1 MVLKSLSRVLQHQVS
16 KLFLVVFMLFMFGSI
31 GGVLASPV
39 AQESP
44 LVEPEAGSWATWVLE
59 SGSQFRLDAP
69 PDDAATA
76 QELEAL
82 QTLVANRDDTALT
95 QIAYW
100 NAGAPSL
107 RWNQIALDALL
118 KGAAPSNIASRTLA
132 LMHVAI
138 YDATIAAWDSK
149 YTYNRLRPSE
159 VDPSLETVIANPLS
173 PSYPSEYAVTAAA
186 ASEVL
191 AWLFPNDAQMFADKA
206 QEAVHSR
213 LLAGVEY
220 PSDVEAGLELGRQV
234 AQQVIAWGQ
243 ADGFDVPW
251 AGSVP
256 AEAGQWTGE
265 NPILPAAGTWKT
277 WVLETPDQFRSEA
290 PYAYD
295 SEELA
300 AEMQELREI
309 ERNPVMNSIAM
320 FWEYGAG
327 GRRAYWLWNQTASR
341 YILQARLDG
350 NAPLAARA
358 YALTNIASHDA
369 SVACWDS
376 KYNFWAMRPFQVDP
390 EFTPLF
396 TTPNHPSYPS
406 AHSCISTATA
416 NVLAALFPSDAAEV
430 LSLSA
435 QASESRIY
443 AGIHFRSD
451 VEAGIALGTNV
462 ANAVLE
468 HAASDGAE

>member
-1 MVLKSLSRVLQHQVS
+1 MSYQERSNLLHRHFAVLIMVLFTLISV
-16 KLFLVVFMLFMFGSI
+16 
-31 GGVLASPV
+31 GVLSPVMASPSSQDAA
-39 AQESP
+39 AQ
-44 LVEPEAGSWATWVLE
+44 VEPDAGTWQTWVLS

-76 QELEAL
+76 QEIDQLLA
-82 QTLVANRDDTALT
+82 LVADRDEATLQ

-107 RWNQIALDALL
+107 RWNQIALDSLL
-118 KGAAPSNIASRTLA
+118 KVAAPGNIASRHLA
-132 LMHVAI
+132 LLHAAI

-149 YTYNRLRPSE
+149 YAYSRLRPSE
-159 VDPSLETVIANPLS
+159 VNPDLETVIPNPLS
-173 PSYPSEYAVTAAA
+173 PSYPSEYAATAAA
-186 ASEVL
+186 ASTVL
-191 AWLFPNDAQMFADKA
+191 AWLFPNAAQLFAEKA
-206 QEAVHSR
+206 QEAVNSR

-234 AQQVIAWGQ
+234 AEMVIAWGQ
-243 ADGFDVPW
+243 TDGFDVPW
-251 AGSVP
+251 TGSVP
-256 AEAGQWTGE
+256 GAVGQWTGE
-265 NPILPAAGTWKT
+265 NPILPQAGTWRT
-277 WVLETPDQFRSEA
+277 WVLESPDQFRSEP

-300 AEMQELREI
+300 AELQELKEI
-309 ERNPVMNSIAM
+309 ERNPVQNSIAM

-327 GRRAYWLWNQTASR
+327 GRRAYWLWNELASR
-341 YILQARLDG
+341 YMLEARWDD

-369 SVACWDS
+369 SVACWDG
-376 KYNFWAMRPFQVDP
+376 KYFYWAIRPFQLDA
-390 EFTPLF
+390 EFKPLF
-396 TTPNHPSYPS
+396 STPNHPSYPS

-416 NVLAALFPSDAAEV
+416 NVLAALFPTDAEEV
-430 LSLSA
+430 LGLSE
-435 QASESRIY
+435 QASESRVY

-451 VEAGIALGTNV
+451 VIAGIELGADV

-468 HAASDGAE
+468 YARSDGS